1 MSLASAGLQSCL
13 REQARVEKRRT
24 KPVKQTKKSN
34 SKEQLSI
41 GMISQRK
48 LSNVMEGLNKV
59 PQLANGPPLS
69 SPAPNCVGNMPWPNT
84 DDPVLDEAVKAIV
97 ELNKSN
103 LSREQ
108 LVDLLASFYY
118 VTDRYFRQEMTRL
131 GEATP
136 YPAPANYKAPSQGT
150 DHCWKPNDSKRQDQ
164 LPRSGP
170 VASCARTVASSH
182 VPSNSIQGGFFI
194 GEDPRIIAA
203 QKERQRQEWLAELD
217 RQVQEKRALKEREK
231 TLVMSEDTRTQAPR
245 TPVYLRHIDP
255 VDGGSAQCDDRVP
268 RLHVV
273 DSPLPPPL
281 PVNGT
286 QESSPSAL
294 NGTPPEE
301 PNPAHQQL
309 QLRNIPNKN
318 TSTEQGFSRGRGL
331 ADLEE
336 RSNEA
341 AMKRKQQQLELQAAY
356 DKQIKEREA
365 RRKEER
371 ERLLRE
377 ELEEAERIARERQR
391 MEQEMRAE
399 ELRRRENQLATQEQ
413 KREKERSFQRPPS
426 RGKVQ
431 SPGTAATEKQMS
443 AVDSPVPKMDKR
455 LPSEE
460 RQVAVN
466 ERPILT
472 IDRSLPTSNRPIP
485 NYDDEPIPTVNRRI
499 VGVPQSD
506 RPPSRP
512 LDACPAF
519 YSSVTSCAAKNPMT
533 RNRPTNG
540 TARKPVDIQAVPR
553 TNANATYNAHRKGTT
568 NCQRPS
574 KREVSG
580 VVTPTDFD
588 AAARAEYRQ
597 ESSRRASD
605 RSTPLAVIRTQSN
618 LCPPAADFLSAITN
632 PDYAYD
638 GVCSGLEKCQIG
650 QKAAHSGATLRPSE
664 GLPHRSALEQVS
676 QIKRNLLQRQEELRS
691 MQISASNNNRPH

>member
-1 MSLASAGLQSCL
+1 M
-13 REQARVEKRRT
+13 
-24 KPVKQTKKSN
+24 
-34 SKEQLSI
+34 
-41 GMISQRK
+41 
-48 LSNVMEGLNKV
+48 
-59 PQLANGPPLS
+59 ANGPPLS

-255 VDGGSAQCDDRVP
+255 VDAGSAQCDDRVP

-341 AMKRKQQQLELQAAY
+341 AMKRKQQQLELQ
-356 DKQIKEREA
+356 
-365 RRKEER
+365 
-371 ERLLRE
+371 
-377 ELEEAERIARERQR
+377 
-391 MEQEMRAE
+391 
-399 ELRRRENQLATQEQ
+399 
-413 KREKERSFQRPPS
+413 
-426 RGKVQ
+426 
-431 SPGTAATEKQMS
+431 
-443 AVDSPVPKMDKR
+443 
-455 LPSEE
+455 
-460 RQVAVN
+460 
-466 ERPILT
+466 
-472 IDRSLPTSNRPIP
+472 
-485 NYDDEPIPTVNRRI
+485 
-499 VGVPQSD
+499 
-506 RPPSRP
+506 
-512 LDACPAF
+512 
-519 YSSVTSCAAKNPMT
+519 VT
-533 RNRPTNG
+533 
-540 TARKPVDIQAVPR
+540 
-553 TNANATYNAHRKGTT
+553 
-568 NCQRPS
+568 
-574 KREVSG
+574 
-580 VVTPTDFD
+580 
-588 AAARAEYRQ
+588 
-597 ESSRRASD
+597 
-605 RSTPLAVIRTQSN
+605 
-618 LCPPAADFLSAITN
+618 
-632 PDYAYD
+632 
-638 GVCSGLEKCQIG
+638 
-650 QKAAHSGATLRPSE
+650 
-664 GLPHRSALEQVS
+664 
-676 QIKRNLLQRQEELRS
+676 
-691 MQISASNNNRPH
+691 